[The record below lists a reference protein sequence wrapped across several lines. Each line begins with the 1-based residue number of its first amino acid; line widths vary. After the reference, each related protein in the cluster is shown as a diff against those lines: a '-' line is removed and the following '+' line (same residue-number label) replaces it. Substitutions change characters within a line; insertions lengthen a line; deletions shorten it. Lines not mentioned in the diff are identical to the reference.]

1 MPAVIVA
8 VFGLPRRETA
18 DFTVRIAPAAIR
30 PSGYNARGSDGS
42 RERRRKYLW
51 PALMSSSKTI
61 FQPTR
66 PICEFAGIVS

>member
-1 MPAVIVA
+1 M
-8 VFGLPRRETA
+8 
-18 DFTVRIAPAAIR
+18 RIAPAAIR